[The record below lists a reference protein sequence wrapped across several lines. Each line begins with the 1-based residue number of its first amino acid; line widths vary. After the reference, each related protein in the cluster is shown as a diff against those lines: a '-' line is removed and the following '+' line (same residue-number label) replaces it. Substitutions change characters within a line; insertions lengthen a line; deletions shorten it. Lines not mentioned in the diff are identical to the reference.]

1 MGILRFWWRWFSK
14 IEAKRL
20 FHRHLMTTSLYTL
33 SRHSRHY
40 LDRHLFRSNDTAMNS
55 VVIMHVRRTM
65 GLQPQQKQ
73 QKIIIK
79 MIWGHI
85 NGSLDRLQM
94 MMAKMLVHHTQY
106 TSKRRMTVLCIP
118 KTKPIWRNWRT
129 IRRTTHHGQT
139 PIVFTAK
146 RKNERKPKKQASV
159 NCYKWM

>member
-1 MGILRFWWRWFSK
+1 
-14 IEAKRL
+14 
-20 FHRHLMTTSLYTL
+20 
-33 SRHSRHY
+33 
-40 LDRHLFRSNDTAMNS
+40 MNS

-106 TSKRRMTVLCIP
+106 TPKRRMTVLCIP
-118 KTKPIWRNWRT
+118 KTKPIWRN
-129 IRRTTHHGQT
+129 
-139 PIVFTAK
+139 
-146 RKNERKPKKQASV
+146 
-159 NCYKWM
+159 